1 MPSISSL
8 QPRGLNHHAYATIDM
23 EKTHQFWT
31 EVMGCKFLGAWDFMD
46 SHHGKPIPDNYMHSL
61 YGMSDGS
68 ALAFFELQ
76 NGFQKTDDGI
86 PKYTKHLALSVDSM
100 EQLKEWQEHFKA
112 HGLPVLGEIDHE
124 EIWYSV
130 YVTDPAGLTIE
141 LTYQARPFDDN
152 DITEGHEVLKRW
164 RARKNALAAKA

>member
-1 MPSISSL
+1 
-8 QPRGLNHHAYATIDM
+8 M

-46 SHHGKPIPDNYMHSL
+46 YHHGKPFADNYILSL
-61 YGMSDGS
+61 YGISDGS
-68 ALAFFELQ
+68 AMGLFGLQ

-86 PKYTKHLALSVDSM
+86 PKYTKHLALSVDSI

-124 EIWYSV
+124 GIWYSV

-141 LTYQARPFDDN
+141 LTYQAGPFDDN
-152 DITEGHEVLKRW
+152 DITEGHEVLKQW
-164 RARKNALAAKA
+164 RTSKNALVAKV